1 MVMKNVNRNML
12 FAAVIALAFFGTESC
27 KKSSSGGKPAPTP
40 IGGFVSS
47 DSVEPQALIAYF
59 PFDGDGNDH
68 KGGATGHAV
77 GVTYTTGVRGEA
89 YQGATGAY
97 DTIPAST
104 AMKDLGS
111 FSLSIWYWQTAQP
124 ISSPNTPQ
132 GMVMMSDAN
141 TDPDIILE
149 NESYAP
155 VSGDS
160 LEIHNG
166 FYTPGAVNYQYWILS
181 TFDTV
186 AIGKWVHLVMTY
198 DGGSS
203 TYVCYQNGQAMLTSS
218 TYGDAAS
225 TMLLDGPAAATPANP
240 PLGNINYSSNPP
252 VGFYIGTW
260 APGTFGVSPTLGA
273 NGSWMGKLD
282 ELRVFNIALTAKDV
296 AGLYLNGL
304 AGR

>member
-1 MVMKNVNRNML
+1 MMVMKTVNSKML
-12 FAAVIALAFFGTESC
+12 FAAVIALAFLGTESC
-27 KKSSSGGKPAPTP
+27 KKSSSGPSGPTS

-68 KGGATGHAV
+68 KGGATGDTH
-77 GVTYTTGVRGEA
+77 GVTYTTGVRGQA
-89 YQGATGAY
+89 YQGAVGAY

-104 AMKDLGS
+104 ALKSIGS
-111 FSLSIWYWQTAQP
+111 FSLSVWYWQAAQP
-124 ISSPNTPQ
+124 VSSPNTPQ
-132 GMVMMSDAN
+132 GMVFMSDKNA
-141 TDPDIILE
+141 DPDIILE

-166 FYTPGAVNYQYWILS
+166 FYTPAAKNYNYWVLS
-181 TFDTV
+181 TFDTM
-186 AIGKWVHLVMTY
+186 AIGKWEHFVMTY
-198 DGGSS
+198 NGGTS
-203 TYVCYQNGQAMLTSS
+203 TYICYQNGQPMLTSS
-218 TYGDAAS
+218 AYGVNAS
-225 TMLLDGPAAATPANP
+225 TMLLDGPAGATPASS
-240 PLGNINYSSNPP
+240 PLGDINYSSNPP

-273 NGSWMGKLD
+273 NGSWLGKLD

>member
-1 MVMKNVNRNML
+1 MKTINSKVFFMT
-12 FAAVIALAFFGTESC
+12 AVIALAFLGLESC
-27 KKSSSGGKPAPTP
+27 KKSSSGPTP
-40 IGGFVSS
+40 PPLIGGFVSS

-68 KGGATGHAV
+68 KGGATGYSK
-77 GVTYTTGVRGEA
+77 GVTYTTGVRGQA
-89 YQGATGAY
+89 YQGSIGAY

-104 AMKDLGS
+104 ALKSLGS

-124 ISSPNTPQ
+124 VHSPNTPQ
-132 GMVMMSDAN
+132 GMVFMSDAN
-141 TDPDIILE
+141 TDPDLILE
-149 NESYAP
+149 NESYSP

-166 FYTPGAVNYQYWILS
+166 FYTPAATNYNYWVLG
-181 TFDTV
+181 TFDTA

-198 DGGSS
+198 NGGTS
-203 TYVCYQNGQAMLTSS
+203 TYTCYQDAQPMLTSS
-218 TYGDAAS
+218 AYGVNTS
-225 TMLLDGPAAATPANP
+225 TVLLDGPSGATPANP

-260 APGTFGVSPTLGA
+260 SPGTFGVSPTLGA
-273 NGSWMGKLD
+273 NGSWLGKLD
-282 ELRVFNIALTAKDV
+282 ELRIFNIALTATDV
-296 AGLYLNGL
+296 TGLYLNGL